1 MNSCSYSS
9 PNVVNA
15 WSTDREVN
23 CARSRDICPRN
34 KTSQFIF
41 VCERSRLSTIQQWLG
56 CFCFFSRDVE
66 FTFSYLKDVYSL
78 LFYTF
83 SLVDYLIAFHWA
95 NYATTRNNSYAE
107 VGIFTKFIFHV
118 GTF

>member
-15 WSTDREVN
+15 SWTDREVN

-41 VCERSRLSTIQQWLG
+41 VSEKESI
-56 CFCFFSRDVE
+56 
-66 FTFSYLKDVYSL
+66 
-78 LFYTF
+78 
-83 SLVDYLIAFHWA
+83 VDYSTVIRLFLFFQSW
-95 NYATTRNNSYAE
+95 S
-107 VGIFTKFIFHV
+107 GIHFFVFERCA
-118 GTF
+118 

>member
-41 VCERSRLSTIQQWLG
+41 VCEKESIVDYSTVIRL
-56 CFCFFSRDVE
+56 
-66 FTFSYLKDVYSL
+66 L
-78 LFYTF
+78 LFF
-83 SLVDYLIAFHWA
+83 QSW
-95 NYATTRNNSYAE
+95 S
-107 VGIFTKFIFHV
+107 GIYFFVFERCV
-118 GTF
+118 

>member
-15 WSTDREVN
+15 SWTDREVN

-41 VCERSRLSTIQQWLG
+41 VCEKESIVDYSTVIRL
-56 CFCFFSRDVE
+56 
-66 FTFSYLKDVYSL
+66 L
-78 LFYTF
+78 LFF
-83 SLVDYLIAFHWA
+83 QSWC
-95 NYATTRNNSYAE
+95 
-107 VGIFTKFIFHV
+107 GIYFFVFERCV
-118 GTF
+118 

>member
-41 VCERSRLSTIQQWLG
+41 VCAKESIVDYSTVIRL
-56 CFCFFSRDVE
+56 
-66 FTFSYLKDVYSL
+66 L
-78 LFYTF
+78 LFF
-83 SLVDYLIAFHWA
+83 QSG
-95 NYATTRNNSYAE
+95 S
-107 VGIFTKFIFHV
+107 GIYFFVFERCV
-118 GTF
+118 

>member
-15 WSTDREVN
+15 SWTDREVN

-41 VCERSRLSTIQQWLG
+41 VCEKESIVDYSTVIRL
-56 CFCFFSRDVE
+56 
-66 FTFSYLKDVYSL
+66 L
-78 LFYTF
+78 LFF
-83 SLVDYLIAFHWA
+83 QSW
-95 NYATTRNNSYAE
+95 S
-107 VGIFTKFIFHV
+107 GIYFFVFERCV
-118 GTF
+118 